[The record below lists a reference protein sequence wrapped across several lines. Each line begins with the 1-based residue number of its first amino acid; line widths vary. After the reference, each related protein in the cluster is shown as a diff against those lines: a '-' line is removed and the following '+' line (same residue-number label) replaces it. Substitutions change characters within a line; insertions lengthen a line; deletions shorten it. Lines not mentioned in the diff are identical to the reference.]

1 MNVAWRITFIF
12 FLMCTN
18 ENNPG
23 RNTNSKAYREET
35 DGVVPGPSSSYEIF
49 TPLFIFIT
57 NVVNTNDKKHTID
70 S

>member
-1 MNVAWRITFIF
+1 MS
-12 FLMCTN
+12 TN